1 MAISKTQ
8 TLQYRYPPDPVWNLN
23 SPESM
28 VQYFHRELRE
38 QRQAMEELTS
48 EMIHLKG
55 FYSWLMHA
63 YPETLIQYK
72 AIQELQRAAGG
83 DRVVSS
89 KEAQAKMAM
98 GVQP

>member
-1 MAISKTQ
+1 MAIMKQ
-8 TLQYRYPPDPVWNLN
+8 TLQYQHLPDPATWNLN

-72 AIQELQRAAGG
+72 AIQELQRTAEG

-89 KEAQAKMAM
+89 KDVAM
-98 GVQP
+98 EIPRVQP